1 MYYRCTCGR
10 GPCELPRFRE
20 QEISER
26 LNEVVRSIHLPEHVA
41 RMTQTAL
48 QAEENETRERIHN
61 EREQLNDALS
71 TLNRDRNAAYNDKLK
86 GEISA
91 DFWRSKEASWAD
103 EILVKKIQ
111 LSSLDDVKTNQ
122 RAQNLQSTLE
132 LAQIA
137 HSKFLMA
144 NPFEQADLAKIV
156 LSNCSVDA
164 VSLYPTYRKPF
175 DLITK
180 RPKG

>member
-26 LNEVVRSIHLPEHVA
+26 LNEVMRSIHLPEHVA
-41 RMTQTAL
+41 RMIQTAL

-86 GEISA
+86 GEISV
-91 DFWRSKEASWAD
+91 DFWRSKEANWAD
-103 EILVKKIQ
+103 
-111 LSSLDDVKTNQ
+111 
-122 RAQNLQSTLE
+122 
-132 LAQIA
+132 
-137 HSKFLMA
+137 
-144 NPFEQADLAKIV
+144 
-156 LSNCSVDA
+156 
-164 VSLYPTYRKPF
+164 
-175 DLITK
+175 
-180 RPKG
+180 